1 MKRTLFF
8 AAFAA
13 AALAAQ
19 SASALTVGSNNT
31 GNCFPFSC
39 LPSFNAAGVF
49 QQVYNAANFAGPTAI
64 AAINLFQ
71 SSPGQM
77 DEATY
82 SVAWYISNTAY
93 LASSTTL
100 SDNLGALLSD
110 WGTVSIAGAMPTT
123 LTIAGSTFTYDP
135 TDGDLLLHVE
145 VQSVTT
151 TFDRGFFFFQADSGD
166 SAIYRNFGGTGIRAN
181 FANALVTEFV
191 TADVPLP
198 AAAPLLLGGLALIV
212 GVARRRAA

>member
-19 SASALTVGSNNT
+19 SASALTVGSYDTNN
-31 GNCFPFSC
+31 CYPFAC
-39 LPSFNAAGVF
+39 LPTDNAAGVF

-71 SSPGQM
+71 GQAGEM
-77 DEATY
+77 DEATF
-82 SVAWYISNTAY
+82 SVAWYISNSGY
-93 LASSTTL
+93 LSSSTTL
-100 SDNLGALLSD
+100 SANLGALLSD

-145 VQSVTT
+145 VQSVTIMT
-151 TFDRGFFFFQADSGD
+151 NFDSFFQADSGV
-166 SAIYRNFGGTGIRAN
+166 SAIYRNFDGEIIGVNSGY
-181 FANALVTEFV
+181 ALVTEFV

-198 AAAPLLLGGLALIV
+198 AAAPLLLGGLALIA